1 MAESLSTGIVKVVV
15 ERPLSEAYEKIKSAL
30 VDFKSNME
38 SLQNTRT
45 TIEAVLLDADSMVD
59 RSSSHTQQDALK
71 KLSCQLDRLV
81 DLLDAREA
89 RAMRKQVMGG
99 SWFIKEACL
108 FFSPS
113 NQLVARFMDAWRV
126 KDIRN
131 QLDSI
136 SRDHAQF
143 GSIVNVAQ
151 TIQRASSHVITDM
164 VIGREGAKEN
174 IISRIIP
181 DNNYVAS
188 ESETLSVTSI
198 IGIGGIGKT
207 TLARFVYCD
216 ERVKR
221 TFDVLIW
228 VDVSR
233 DFDVKE
239 VLEKIAKCAIN
250 DTDTVMSEMNQSY
263 QYYNNDQ
270 FIGAIIGK
278 KFLLVLDNIWDQ
290 QGLRLKW
297 IDLKK
302 NLEKFGAPGSQVLIT
317 TRDEKVAGILN
328 SKHPYKLGDLTESD
342 SWLLFQQLA
351 FTWWQESGV
360 EAIGKDIAKM
370 CPNVPLVIR
379 SVAGLLAGKRTIQ
392 EWRAFRDDQLVNF
405 ASYGRDV
412 MQTLKLSFDQ
422 LDAKSKLC
430 VTYSSLFHKGFDYR
444 KDALINL
451 WVALGYVEPQYRD
464 QSLEE
469 AGEEI
474 LINLVNCGFYQLYE
488 SDMYGLHMTVI
499 VMHDLMHDLV
509 VSLAGYKYKMADLNT
524 HEFDK
529 RVRHVSVCKQV
540 VADTSWAVP
549 SSLFKIKH
557 LRSFIMASDSTCKIE
572 VRNWSI
578 CDDLLGRFRCLRV
591 LILRRVLIKK
601 LPRSV
606 GELLSLHYLDLSR
619 TAIVKLPNSVTH
631 LVNLLSLHLYEC
643 DFLREMPED
652 MSNLVKLRHLQLQDS
667 NNLIHM
673 PTGLGRLTELRMLD
687 MFVVSKQSYR
697 SEANAIGGLAD
708 LEKLNNIEGGLTIKV
723 RRESK
728 DIAPEARAANLKMK
742 DKLTQFYIEFEYSTK
757 EDEMVLE
764 GLHPHAN
771 LKFLEIKGYGGE
783 RLPSWMMDDQLH
795 IRLPNLMSIN
805 IQNCKSCR
813 YLCSLGRLPHLRR
826 LYLRELDNVEYIESN
841 ANYNNDSTMWNE
853 QC

>member
-164 VIGREGAKEN
+164 
-174 IISRIIP
+174 
-181 DNNYVAS
+181 
-188 ESETLSVTSI
+188 
-198 IGIGGIGKT
+198 
-207 TLARFVYCD
+207 
-216 ERVKR
+216 
-221 TFDVLIW
+221 
-228 VDVSR
+228 
-233 DFDVKE
+233 
-239 VLEKIAKCAIN
+239 
-250 DTDTVMSEMNQSY
+250 
-263 QYYNNDQ
+263 
-270 FIGAIIGK
+270 
-278 KFLLVLDNIWDQ
+278 
-290 QGLRLKW
+290 
-297 IDLKK
+297 
-302 NLEKFGAPGSQVLIT
+302 
-317 TRDEKVAGILN
+317 
-328 SKHPYKLGDLTESD
+328 
-342 SWLLFQQLA
+342 
-351 FTWWQESGV
+351 
-360 EAIGKDIAKM
+360 
-370 CPNVPLVIR
+370 
-379 SVAGLLAGKRTIQ
+379 
-392 EWRAFRDDQLVNF
+392 
-405 ASYGRDV
+405 
-412 MQTLKLSFDQ
+412 
-422 LDAKSKLC
+422 
-430 VTYSSLFHKGFDYR
+430 
-444 KDALINL
+444 
-451 WVALGYVEPQYRD
+451 
-464 QSLEE
+464 
-469 AGEEI
+469 
-474 LINLVNCGFYQLYE
+474 
-488 SDMYGLHMTVI
+488 
-499 VMHDLMHDLV
+499 
-509 VSLAGYKYKMADLNT
+509 
-524 HEFDK
+524 
-529 RVRHVSVCKQV
+529 
-540 VADTSWAVP
+540 
-549 SSLFKIKH
+549 
-557 LRSFIMASDSTCKIE
+557 
-572 VRNWSI
+572 
-578 CDDLLGRFRCLRV
+578 
-591 LILRRVLIKK
+591 
-601 LPRSV
+601 
-606 GELLSLHYLDLSR
+606 
-619 TAIVKLPNSVTH
+619 
-631 LVNLLSLHLYEC
+631 
-643 DFLREMPED
+643 
-652 MSNLVKLRHLQLQDS
+652 LQDS

-783 RLPSWMMDDQLH
+783 
-795 IRLPNLMSIN
+795 
-805 IQNCKSCR
+805 
-813 YLCSLGRLPHLRR
+813 
-826 LYLRELDNVEYIESN
+826 
-841 ANYNNDSTMWNE
+841 
-853 QC
+853 